1 MTYEKALSTLMNLT
15 KDKEKK
21 YKKKLISIKKFLI
34 ECNNAFYTSNEIIIN
49 NTEFDILLK
58 EYNETLKRLK
68 LLNKEKYKV
77 TTSLFND
84 EKLNHQVL
92 NLLGTLEKVNN
103 IDEINKWVNSKIAEV
118 DSNFVILVSLKY
130 DGNSVCITYD
140 KDGKIINATTRGKN
154 GLGENVTNIFKN
166 HSIYNPIGEEIAIK
180 YEVITTD
187 ENYEHLLNNSEI
199 KYANNRSVVSA
210 ILHRKDGDKFAKFLS
225 LVPLEIRY
233 LNETKKIKRYD
244 QLKFIDEIVLKTG
257 QPLFQFKYKILE
269 DFDDEELISMKK
281 QLKELEKFYNKI
293 NSSER
298 LNLENFMFDGLVI
311 EILDDDIRENLGYS
325 DDLPNFSVAA
335 KFDYLEAE
343 TKVIDVRFDYGR
355 SGRITPVIQY
365 EPIEFFGNVQ
375 QFTSISNYK
384 RFNELKLRKGDIVRI
399 QYRNYCDS
407 Y

>member
-1 MTYEKALSTLMNLT
+1 
-15 KDKEKK
+15 
-21 YKKKLISIKKFLI
+21 
-34 ECNNAFYTSNEIIIN
+34 
-49 NTEFDILLK
+49 
-58 EYNETLKRLK
+58 
-68 LLNKEKYKV
+68 
-77 TTSLFND
+77 
-84 EKLNHQVL
+84 
-92 NLLGTLEKVNN
+92 
-103 IDEINKWVNSKIAEV
+103 
-118 DSNFVILVSLKY
+118 
-130 DGNSVCITYD
+130 
-140 KDGKIINATTRGKN
+140 
-154 GLGENVTNIFKN
+154 
-166 HSIYNPIGEEIAIK
+166 
-180 YEVITTD
+180 
-187 ENYEHLLNNSEI
+187 
-199 KYANNRSVVSA
+199 
-210 ILHRKDGDKFAKFLS
+210 
-225 LVPLEIRY
+225 
-233 LNETKKIKRYD
+233 
-244 QLKFIDEIVLKTG
+244 
-257 QPLFQFKYKILE
+257 
-269 DFDDEELISMKK
+269 MKK
-281 QLKELEKFYNKI
+281 QLKELEKFYNEI